1 MRRLLGLVV
10 AGIALLGLAQAA
22 SADEL
27 IQAEPGADA
36 TVAEVHQVLL
46 TFDRSLA
53 TLAGAH
59 VVEVYDGHGERVDD
73 GAAISTYSRRTLVVP
88 LKGHLE
94 GDLTVRYRVLTA
106 ADDRGPGTTLNGGY
120 RFTVDESAIGD
131 AESQPAAAA
140 AAETKSSQGIVL
152 WTVAILIGIGFAG
165 ALLFFVRLATGNS
178 RSSLEPV
185 NRTVFRD

>member
-10 AGIALLGLAQAA
+10 AGVALFATGQAA

-36 TVAEVHQVLL
+36 TVAEVHQVVL
-46 TFDRSLA
+46 TFDRPLA
-53 TLAGAH
+53 ALAGAH
-59 VVEVYDGHGERVDD
+59 IVEVYDGHGDRVDD
-73 GAAISTYSRRTLVVP
+73 GAGISTYSRRTLIVP

-106 ADDRGPGTTLNGGY
+106 DDDRGAGSAVDGGY
-120 RFTVDESAIGD
+120 RFTVDETAIGE
-131 AESQPAAAA
+131 AGGEPAVAVP
-140 AAETKSSQGIVL
+140 ETKSSQGIVL

-178 RSSLEPV
+178 RSSLEPT